1 MKPCPSIGLLL
12 RGTGGHFYR
21 YGYGYGC
28 SVRVLGTGTGVGY
41 GCWVQV
47 LGTGTGV
54 GYCWVRLR
62 ELVLGIL
69 LLGAGTGVGYMFGC
83 RHRTHVP
90 YPCTVPMYRATV
102 PMYGIHSTVPPYPSY
117 PVPYPWTVPTVPTIR
132 TQLAADLASD
142 FLISL
147 KFINNLLNKNIFF
160 ILKDRLLDRLL
171 TGYV

>member
-28 SVRVLGTGTGVGY
+28 WVRVLGAGVGYGY
-41 GCWVQV
+41 GCWVL
-47 LGTGTGV
+47 LGTVTGIGLGYTVV
-54 GYCWVRLR
+54 GCGYGCWVY
-62 ELVLGIL
+62 VWVP
-69 LLGAGTGVGYMFGC
+69 A
-83 RHRTHVP
+83 P
-90 YPCTVPMYRATV
+90 YPCTVPMYRAHV
-102 PMYGIHSTVPPYPSY
+102 PCHRTHVRYSSTVPPYPSY

>member
-1 MKPCPSIGLLL
+1 MKEIEVLGHPNDQNHVTSLIHQPLKKKAIFIYIYKYYLISKAMKPCPSIGLLR

-62 ELVLGIL
+62 ELVLDIL
-69 LLGAGTGVGYMFGC
+69 LLGAGTGVGYMLGC

-90 YPCTVPMYRATV
+90 YPCNVPMYRATV
-102 PMYGIHSTVPPYPSY
+102 PMYGIHLPYHRTHRTH
-117 PVPYPWTVPTVPTIR
+117 VPYP
-132 TQLAADLASD
+132 
-142 FLISL
+142 
-147 KFINNLLNKNIFF
+147 
-160 ILKDRLLDRLL
+160 
-171 TGYV
+171 

>member
-1 MKPCPSIGLLL
+1 MKPCPSIGLLR

-21 YGYGYGC
+21 YGYGC
-28 SVRVLGTGTGVGY
+28 WVRVRVLGTGVGCR
-41 GCWVQV
+41 CWVRVRV
-47 LGTGTGV
+47 LGIV
-54 GYCWVRLR
+54 GLRLR

-69 LLGAGTGVGYMFGC
+69 LFGC
-83 RHRTHVP
+83 GYGCWVYVWVPAP
-90 YPCTVPMYRATV
+90 YPCTVPMYRAHV
-102 PMYGIHSTVPPYPSY
+102 PCHRTHVRYSSTVPPYPS
-117 PVPYPWTVPTVPTIR
+117 YPWTVPTVPTIR

-160 ILKDRLLDRLL
+160 SLKDRLLDRLL

>member
-1 MKPCPSIGLLL
+1 MKPCPSIGLLR

-28 SVRVLGTGTGVGY
+28 SVRVLGTGVGCR
-41 GCWVQV
+41 CWVI
-47 LGTGTGV
+47 TGTGV
-54 GYCWVRLR
+54 GYCWVLLR
-62 ELVLGIL
+62 ELVLGML

-90 YPCTVPMYRATV
+90 YPCNVPMYRATV
-102 PMYGIHSTVPPYPSY
+102 PMYGIHLPYHRTHRTH
-117 PVPYPWTVPTVPTIR
+117 VPYPWTVPTVPTIR

-147 KFINNLLNKNIFF
+147 KFINNLLNKNIF
-160 ILKDRLLDRLL
+160 
-171 TGYV
+171 